1 SPSNMSVT
9 NTSTNGLLEVNEGQ
23 IILLICTVES
33 GNPSENMMWVHNDS
47 ILVFAGPKLL
57 VYEFVAVVT
66 DHSKIYMCIANNSKT
81 EDSVKFQV
89 QLYVKE
95 LPYVDIRNVSATVL
109 EVAKGGDIVLDCDYK
124 TNTKPYKLTW
134 IFKNESLITESE
146 DGIPLNGALHISSIR
161 TNNTGTYK
169 CYVYNRVGIG
179 SAMVDVL
186 VTYKPELKSN
196 DSLLFDTEVGRPAFI
211 SIAIRSFEK
220 PTASWTSSAGGI
232 LGLLNVK
239 EEQND
244 MFSIKGTI
252 VPSTDHHFGKYGIR
266 IRNRIGSLHTEI
278 VLTYTG
284 PPIILTSIT
293 KKHSNN
299 IVLSTFFVSD
309 PPANDIAWI
318 FSIGKTE
325 KQIVSNSAI
334 FNVLSSNSSA
344 DISVYGK
351 TITINCIRT
360 DLKLVD
366 PKSVKE
372 GWFLCLISN
381 ILGSSETVFN
391 TTYKYTTE
399 SHTDTILYSSMFPMK
414 SSEAPFAVKD
424 GGTIPI
430 QIETELSSGTA
441 LQNIRHSTSS
451 DDIYEEISNEN
462 SDACQDIAEQEP
474 EEEVDLVHSSIAE
487 ESISATDTNVYEDLN
502 EVPKEINPTNSEH
515 YKTIKSEM
523 PILDHNSDDE
533 NYLIPGP
540 AYLIVIDSD
549 QEKEAKP
556 YDTTAS

>member
-1 SPSNMSVT
+1 MHLLINTFALTNLVNAGPPSNMSVT
-9 NTSTNGLLEVNEGQ
+9 NTSTKGLLEVNEGQ
-23 IILLICTVES
+23 VSLLKCTVES
-33 GNPSENMMWVHNDS
+33 GNPSENMMWVQNDS
-47 ILVFAGPKLL
+47 ILLFGGPKFL
-57 VYEFVAVVT
+57 VYEFVPTVT
-66 DHSKIYMCIANNSKT
+66 DHSKIYICIANNSET
-81 EDSVKFQV
+81 EDSVQFQV

-95 LPYVDIRNVSATVL
+95 LPYVNIRNVSASVL
-109 EVAKGGDIVLDCDYK
+109 EVAKRGDIVLDCDYK

-134 IFKNESLITESE
+134 IFKNESLLTDTE
-146 DGIPLNGALHISSIR
+146 DGIPLTGALHISRIR

-169 CYVYNRVGIG
+169 CYVYNTVGIG

-266 IRNRIGSLHTEI
+266 IRNRIGGLHTEI

-309 PPANDIAWI
+309 PPANNIAWI
-318 FSIGKTE
+318 FIIGKTE

-414 SSEAPFAVKD
+414 SSEAPFAVID
-424 GGTIPI
+424 
-430 QIETELSSGTA
+430 
-441 LQNIRHSTSS
+441 
-451 DDIYEEISNEN
+451 EEISNEN

-549 QEKEAKP
+549 QEKEAK
-556 YDTTAS
+556 TL